1 MATEFKVVMIG
12 ESNVGKSAIVFRS
25 VHPTDDISTRPTLAV
40 AFALKRVTTPSG
52 SVIPLNLWD
61 TAGSERFRSIT
72 RMYFKGSL
80 AALLVFSLDSLES
93 FEAASTYWIGELDR
107 HVEPTCCIVLV
118 GNKKDLVEERQVSFE
133 RANLFAA
140 SRNLPY
146 VEVSAK
152 TGEGIEDLFQMIC
165 QKLATSAQQTP
176 PTPVLGSSSPASSS
190 LPAPS
195 KPTGIVPISPT
206 TPATT
211 GNQPTSPCC

>member
-1 MATEFKVVMIG
+1 MATEYKVVMIG

-152 TGEGIEDLFQMIC
+152 SGEGIEDLFQMIC
-165 QKLATSAQQTP
+165 QKLAGGSTQASVSP
-176 PTPVLGSSSPASSS
+176 SPVSGSSSSVPQ
-190 LPAPS
+190 PAPV
-195 KPTGIVPISPT
+195 KPTGIVPLSTTQSPAE
-206 TPATT
+206 PATKTT
-211 GNQPTSPCC
+211 GCC